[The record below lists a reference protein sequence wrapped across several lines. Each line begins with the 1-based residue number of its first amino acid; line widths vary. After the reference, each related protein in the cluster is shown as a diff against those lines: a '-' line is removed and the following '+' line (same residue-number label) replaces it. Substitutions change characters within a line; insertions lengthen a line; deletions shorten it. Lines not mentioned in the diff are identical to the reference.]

1 MENICAAAMAFFANA
16 HKGDMRI
23 DSGIDSA
30 ESTVSIYTEEQSSVN
45 SLSDSLLASSLS
57 ISSISQNS
65 ASDSRAVSADTSTQ
79 SNYDT
84 YINTP
89 NSSNYYD
96 IPYTSSNDS
105 NSSSRSSSS
114 NSSRRGSRSSSAVS
128 NSSSSEG
135 LESSSVADSSSNSEY
150 LDANFFAIFHYYIDD
165 DGIVLTGYAGDDTV
179 VKIPEEHNGKPIVK
193 ITDVFIGSNSDV
205 EEVFL
210 PDSLTALERYALVGD
225 NLKSIHIGKGLSSIG
240 IDVISNSCNTL
251 TTITVDPENPNFTT
265 YDGGLYTKEMFVTG
279 KSGLSEQQ
287 LRKYRNWCFSFLQ

>member
-30 ESTVSIYTEEQSSVN
+30 ESTVSIYAEEQSSVN
-45 SLSDSLLASSLS
+45 SLSESVLTSSLS
-57 ISSISQNS
+57 ISNMAQSNILSNSQNE
-65 ASDSRAVSADTSTQ
+65 AVNTDTSTQ

-150 LDANFFAIFHYYIDD
+150 LDADFFAIFHYYIDD
-165 DGIVLTGYAGDDTV
+165 DGIVLTGYAGDDIQKRCSSLEKV
-179 VKIPEEHNGKPIVK
+179 G
-193 ITDVFIGSNSDV
+193 FLSNS
-205 EEVFL
+205 
-210 PDSLTALERYALVGD
+210 LE
-225 NLKSIHIGKGLSSIG
+225 NIGTGAFRF
-240 IDVISNSCNTL
+240 CN
-251 TTITVDPENPNFTT
+251 NFS
-265 YDGGLYTKEMFVTG
+265 EI
-279 KSGLSEQQ
+279 SGLDDLKWVGSEAFKKTAW
-287 LRKYRNWCFSFLQ
+287 LAAKE

>member
-1 MENICAAAMAFFANA
+1 MENFCAAVVAFFANA

-30 ESTVSIYTEEQSSVN
+30 ESTVSIYTEEQSSAN
-45 SLSDSLLASSLS
+45 SLSDSVLTSSLS
-57 ISSISQNS
+57 ISSISQNNIL
-65 ASDSRAVSADTSTQ
+65 SDSQNGAVNTDTSTQ
-79 SNYDT
+79 SNNDT
-84 YINTP
+84 YVNTP

-96 IPYTSSNDS
+96 IPYTSSND
-105 NSSSRSSSS
+105 
-114 NSSRRGSRSSSAVS
+114 S